1 MSSKQMT
8 LRIVGLVFI
17 YAIIVSALFLSTPM
31 INKTGQTPRVF
42 YLKTFPSISPPT
54 TSIPR
59 GGVVKGLSLED
70 LAGKIT
76 ASRERSNASMI
87 YKYFFGGRIIELK
100 LVQILKSGTLPVY
113 THPWN
118 LWFYA
123 YRGGKWI
130 LLPARIYDHR
140 YILRNMTVYHV
151 PDNLSPNHTLLLT
164 LPTIIP
170 MKEKLSGLLSIHPKA
185 LMIIMVKVKLVTGSY
200 SFTFPIEIV
209 VDPAMNNPFIMKNT
223 LYQNILDIH
232 DTWIDKPL
240 LGALT
245 DKKLT
250 SQIVHEYNA
259 SITTLYWS
267 IIKAYRKPIKSVEI
281 TNTSVVWVGAKPVGT
296 GELTPDVIEAV
307 PTSRIV
313 FDNWNYTIYGNHE
326 LPIALKPL
334 FSTGLDL
341 SRIRLIDQYI
351 NIKLTP
357 EEKKPVTRRLLVEY
371 RGVSHIYTVSALT
384 INRLLLHVWINQSG
398 AGLLNTSI
406 LRIKILDAP
415 PSEKWVITV
424 SYTSRYNTSG
434 IIPGSPLNKELVLN
448 TAHDKEW
455 LHISLNPSETM
466 SCLYYITDLP
476 ETSYIAPNGSVIL
489 RDYTIRI
496 DLKQGLASTG
506 PGRIKAVVMVGD
518 NYAEKILGI
527 GNNTLSLGKIKLNN
541 YLYLQEPVP
550 IIIRLE
556 PAGKNGIDAWVR
568 ISLGK
573 SNYKLLVRPI
583 QPVYMGGNVIYTSIY
598 RDGWKSISSGLEYS
612 EKYYITSII
621 SYYYTP
627 RTSVPVTIVLKTD
640 ILASHIHVNGE
651 SRSLGVHVYTYRRT
665 YPKTKGLG
673 EKLIIRVLNYKF
685 KITNGYLRSIYSN
698 TKTTSPGESLPL
710 SDQIIKYHPF
720 HPLLYLASPY
730 SLIKDYLSAQPPPPR
745 VYGRIK
751 VFDGRI
757 LLPSGMD
764 KGFIKFRLVA
774 EAKNGGEP
782 IVFCIELEYQL
793 FSTRS
798 ISPVYRL
805 TLSYKLVANW
815 P

>member
-1 MSSKQMT
+1 MSNKPMT
-8 LRIVGLVFI
+8 LRILGLVFI
-17 YAIIVSALFLSTPM
+17 YAIIVSALFLSTLMTYKPR
-31 INKTGQTPRVF
+31 QPQRVF
-42 YLKTFPSISPPT
+42 YLKTFPYISPPVI
-54 TSIPR
+54 SIPR
-59 GGVVKGLSLED
+59 GGIVKGLSLED

-76 ASRERSNASMI
+76 SSLGSNNASMI

-100 LVQILKSGTLPVY
+100 LMQILKSRDLPVY
-113 THPWN
+113 IHPWN

-123 YRGGKWI
+123 YSGGKWI
-130 LLPARIYDHR
+130 QLPARIYDHR
-140 YILRNMTVYHV
+140 YSLENMTIYHV
-151 PDNLSPNHTLLLT
+151 PDNLTPNHTLQLT

-170 MKEKLSGLLSIHPKA
+170 MMGNLSELLSIHPKA
-185 LMIIMVKVKLVTGSY
+185 LMIITVKVKLVTGPY
-200 SFTFPIEIV
+200 SFKFPIEIV
-209 VDPAMNNPFIMKNT
+209 VDPAMSNPFILKNT
-223 LYQNILDIH
+223 IYRNILDIH
-232 DTWIDKPL
+232 DTWINKPL
-240 LGALT
+240 LEVLT
-245 DKKLT
+245 DEKLANRL
-250 SQIVHEYNA
+250 VREYNA

-267 IIKAYRKPIKSVEI
+267 IIKAYRQPIKNAEI
-281 TNTSVVWVGAKPVGT
+281 ISTSVVWVGAKQPGT
-296 GELTPDVIEAV
+296 GGLTPDVVEAV

-313 FDNWNYTIYGNHE
+313 FDNWNYTINGNHE
-326 LPIALKPL
+326 LTIVLKPL

-357 EEKKPVTRRLLVEY
+357 GEKRPVTRRLLVEY
-371 RGVSHIYTVSALT
+371 RGVSHVYMVSALT

-398 AGLLNTSI
+398 IGLLKTSL
-406 LRIKILDAP
+406 LRIKILDAS

-434 IIPGSPLNKELVLN
+434 IIPRSPLNKDLVLSM
-448 TAHDKEW
+448 AHDKEW
-455 LHISLNPSETM
+455 LRISLNPGETVG
-466 SCLYYITDLP
+466 CIYYITDLP

-496 DLKQGLASTG
+496 NMKQGSNTLG
-506 PGRIKAVVMVGD
+506 PGRVKAVVMVGD
-518 NYAEKILGI
+518 NYAERILGI
-527 GNNTLSLGKIKLNN
+527 GNNTLSLGDVKLNN
-541 YLYLQEPVP
+541 YLYLQEPIP
-550 IIIRLE
+550 IVIMFE
-556 PAGKNGIDAWVR
+556 PAGKDRIDAWVR
-568 ISLGK
+568 IGIEK
-573 SNYKLLVRPI
+573 SSYKLLVRPI
-583 QPVYMGGNVIYTSIY
+583 QPVYMGGNVFYTSLY

-621 SYYYTP
+621 SYYYTA
-627 RTSVPVTIVLKTD
+627 RTSVPETIVLKTD
-640 ILASHIHVNGE
+640 IMASHIHVDGE
-651 SRSLGVHVYTYRRT
+651 SRSVGVHIYTYRKT

-745 VYGRIK
+745 VYGRIN
-751 VFDGRI
+751 VFDSRI

-764 KGFIKFRLVA
+764 NGFIKYKLVA
-774 EAKNGGEP
+774 ETEKSREP
-782 IVFCIELEYQL
+782 IVFCIELEYRL
-793 FSTRS
+793 YSTRS
-798 ISPVYRL
+798 INPVYRL
-805 TLSYKLVANW
+805 NLSYKLVANW